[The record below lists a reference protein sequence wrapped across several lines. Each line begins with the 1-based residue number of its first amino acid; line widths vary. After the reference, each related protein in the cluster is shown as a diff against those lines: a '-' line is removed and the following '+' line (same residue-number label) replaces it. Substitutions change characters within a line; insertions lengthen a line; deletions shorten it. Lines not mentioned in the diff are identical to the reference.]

1 MKKSTQV
8 ALGGVCASLCL
19 FLIFLTCMF
28 PFTQF
33 AFPALAGIV
42 LIAVIIENGIST
54 AVLVYAAVAILSL
67 IVVPV
72 KEAALMFVGFF
83 GYYPIIKV
91 KLEKLSFR
99 VLEYLCKFTLFNVA
113 VIGSYLVLIYVLGID
128 DVLEQSGAFGQYS
141 ILVLLVMGN
150 IMFFI
155 YDIAVTNITYVY
167 LNWFRPRIM
176 RKMK

>member
-1 MKKSTQV
+1 
-8 ALGGVCASLCL
+8 
-19 FLIFLTCMF
+19 MF

-42 LIAVIIENGIST
+42 LIAVIIENGAST
-54 AVLVYAAVAILSL
+54 AVLVYVAVGILSL
-67 IVVPV
+67 IIVPV

-91 KLEKLSFR
+91 KLERISFR
-99 VLEYLCKFTLFNVA
+99 LLEYLCKFALFNVA
-113 VIGSYLVLIYVLGID
+113 VTGSYLILIYVLGID

-141 ILVLLVMGN
+141 IVVLLAMGN

>member
-1 MKKSTQV
+1 
-8 ALGGVCASLCL
+8 
-19 FLIFLTCMF
+19 MF

-42 LIAVIIENGIST
+42 LIAVIIENGVST

-67 IVVPV
+67 IIVPV

-83 GYYPIIKV
+83 GYYPIVKA
-91 KLEKLSFR
+91 KLERIPFR
-99 VLEYLCKFTLFNVA
+99 LLEYICKFSLFNLA
-113 VIGSYLVLIYVLGID
+113 VVGSYLVLIYLLGID
-128 DVLEQSGAFGQYS
+128 EVLDQSGAFGQYS

-155 YDIAVTNITYVY
+155 YDIAVTNITDVY
-167 LNWFRPRIM
+167 LHWFRPRIM